1 MQLLLFIKKFGKG
14 SINGLSAPETANNA
28 ACSGS
33 FVPLLTLGIPG
44 SGTTAVML
52 GALLGFGIQPGP
64 RLYQTNPDRVVGM
77 SNSSMHVFG
86 DANSDTKTIPIKK
99 I

>member
-1 MQLLLFIKKFGKG
+1 MEWKEILLMTKKKQKFGKG
-14 SINGLSAPETANNA
+14 SVNGLSAPETANNA

-52 GALLGFGIQPGP
+52 GALLGLAFNQGQDYIKRILRFFGP
-64 RLYQTNPDRVVGM
+64 
-77 SNSSMHVFG
+77 
-86 DANSDTKTIPIKK
+86 
-99 I
+99 